1 MVISSTPLSLRD
13 IFVCYFLYNKRRFG
27 HKLTETNVLNYVL
40 GHKFRIKICMCRW
53 YITIRIIH
61 DFGKWLIA
69 ASSSREWSLLQ
80 RRGKN
85 SVTSRENV
93 MSCAYRHIWSNK
105 ETQRALDNAW
115 LAIFT
120 RDRFLFSLW
129 LVNWKVKR
137 KKKIKIKKAIQ
148 NKKCHYA
155 CSGTG
160 TGTGKY
166 IT

>member
-1 MVISSTPLSLRD
+1 LNGHLIDSTLFAWYIRMLFR
-13 IFVCYFLYNKRRFG
+13 YNKRRFN
-27 HKLTETNVLNYVL
+27 HILTETNVLNYVL
-40 GHKFRIKICMCRW
+40 GHNFCIKICMYRW
-53 YITIRIIH
+53 YTTLIH

-69 ASSSREWSLLQ
+69 ASSSPEWSLLQ
-80 RRGKN
+80 RRGKY

-129 LVNWKVKR
+129 SVNWKVKR
-137 KKKIKIKKAIQ
+137 KKNKKKKAIQ
-148 NKKCHYA
+148 KEMSLRVQRQWYRLH
-155 CSGTG
+155 G
-160 TGTGKY
+160 
-166 IT
+166 